1 MIQRDFV
8 NFFLFLSLLG
18 TTLYLYVQKF
28 RSRLVN
34 KTWSSRL
41 LPIDFNCFND
51 DDEPTLHPNLYAVIN
66 NEYIDSLKI

>member
-1 MIQRDFV
+1 M
-8 NFFLFLSLLG
+8 
-18 TTLYLYVQKF
+18 F
-28 RSRLVN
+28 RSVLLN
-34 KTWSSRL
+34 KTWCSRL